1 MTVPS
6 GTFQT
11 TAQIGIREDLTN
23 LIDMI
28 SPTDTPFYSLV
39 EKIAANSTAHEWQ
52 TDALASPGTNARVE
66 GDDATINTA
75 DPTVRLKNYTQ
86 ILTKAPSVS
95 RTTQSVRT
103 AGRADEMDY
112 QVMKRGKELKN
123 DIEYALVRNQGSS
136 AGSAS
141 VARSLASVE
150 SWIFTNRTSVGT
162 GTSQTTPGFS
172 GGTVTAPTD
181 STVLSSVSET
191 TLKLMI
197 KAAWDSGGHPDM
209 IQVNSGNKQKMSG
222 FGGIATQYKDNTKG
236 VNATIIAAAD
246 FYQSDFGTFKI
257 VPNHKVRAATILIL
271 DMDHWRVATLDGIT
285 SEALAKTGD
294 SDKKLLVTELTLES
308 GNEAASAKITDIDP
322 TK

>member
-28 SPTDTPFYSLV
+28 SPVDTPFYSTA
-39 EKIAANSTAHEWQ
+39 EKNQANSTAHEWQ
-52 TDALASPGTNARVE
+52 TDALAAPGTNARVE

-86 ILTKAPSVS
+86 ILTKVPSVS
-95 RTTQSVRT
+95 RTSQSVRT

-123 DIEYALVRNQGSS
+123 DMEYALVRNQGSS

-141 VARSLASVE
+141 VARSLASIE
-150 SWIFTNRTSVGT
+150 SWIFSNRTSVGT

-172 GGTVTAPTD
+172 SGTVTAPTD
-181 STVLSSVSET
+181 STVTGSVSET
-191 TLKLMI
+191 QLKAQI
-197 KAAWDSGGHPDM
+197 KQCWDAGGKPDLIM
-209 IQVNSGNKQKMSG
+209 VNSGLKQKMSG
-222 FGGIATQYKDNTKG
+222 FGGIATQYKDNVKG

-257 VPNHKVRAATILIL
+257 VPNHKVRAATMLIL
-271 DMDHWRVATLDGIT
+271 DMDHWRVSTLDGII
-285 SEALAKTGD
+285 SQPLAKTGD

-308 GNEAASAKITDIDP
+308 GNEGASAKITDINP
-322 TK
+322 AL